1 MPTTHHHYERD
12 GIWLHYEL
20 ESAPQNPPDAPLALI
35 LPGFWR
41 RAASPAFAPLSA
53 ALLTRGFRV
62 LRFENRGHGGSA
74 GVYSFGHHEGDDTAA
89 LLRELAARG
98 ETVKAVWGLSM
109 GGSTSVL
116 ALDALRESGDWPAGL
131 REWVL
136 ISAPVA
142 RPAVRLHWFSPA
154 TLKQLSVG
162 EAAKPPRFKL
172 RHFPSRERM
181 ARAAAG
187 AGAEAQRRGV
197 AIRAFHCETDWL
209 IDVKLGRALYE
220 ALGPGC
226 TARYIADSRRLH
238 ADALMRAHLSEMMK
252 DEV

>member
-1 MPTTHHHYERD
+1 VPTTHHHYERD
-12 GIWLHYEL
+12 GIRLHYEL
-20 ESAPQNPPDAPLALI
+20 ETAPGQPHDAPLALI

-53 ALLTRGFRV
+53 ALLARGLRV
-62 LRFENRGHGGSA
+62 LRFENRGHGGSE
-74 GVYSFGHHEGDDTAA
+74 GVYSFGHHESDDVAA

-98 ETVKAVWGLSM
+98 DKVVAVWGLSM

-116 ALDALRESGDWPAGL
+116 ALDALRETGDWPEAL

-136 ISAPVA
+136 ISSPVG
-142 RPAVRLHWFSPA
+142 RPRVRLHWFSPA
-154 TLKQLSVG
+154 TFKQLSVG
-162 EAAKPPRFKL
+162 EAAKAPRFKL
-172 RHFPSRERM
+172 RHFPAREQV
-181 ARAAAG
+181 ARAAAR
-187 AGAEAQRRGV
+187 AGAEALRRGV
-197 AIRAFHCETDWL
+197 RLRAFHCETDWL

-226 TARYIADSRRLH
+226 TPHYIADPRRLH